1 MNFLHFLKDIRTPFF
16 NGFFELIT
24 QLGEETIF
32 IVVGMV
38 FFWCIN
44 KRWGYYLFAVGL
56 TGTVLNQFLKL
67 IFRVPRPWVKDN
79 TLTVVGDATEGATG
93 YSFPSGHTQTAVG
106 VYGGIARWSKNLWV
120 RVGCIAICL
129 LVGFS
134 RMYLGV
140 HTPADVGVS
149 TLLALLL
156 VFGIYPFLA
165 KATRSD
171 FWTRVV
177 FAAMLVFSI
186 IYLVF
191 VHTYKFPADTDAEN
205 LQHGIKTAYTMMGCI
220 SGLWLSFELDT
231 RFIKFETKAVWWV
244 QLIKLAFGFGIAMA
258 IKAGLKQPLYI
269 IMGENYVADGVRYF
283 LMTAFAGC
291 VWPISFKYLN
301 KLSSKRD

>member
-1 MNFLHFLKDIRTPFF
+1 MNFLHFLEGIRTPFF
-16 NGFFELIT
+16 NDFFELVT

-67 IFRVPRPWVKDN
+67 IFRIPRPWVKDN

-106 VYGGIARWSKNLWV
+106 VYGGIARWSRNLWV
-120 RVGCIAICL
+120 RVGCVALCL
-129 LVGFS
+129 LVAFS

-149 TLLALLL
+149 ILLALVL

-165 KATRSD
+165 KAIRKD

-177 FAAMLVFSI
+177 FAAMLVFAI
-186 IYLVF
+186 LYLVF
-191 VHTYKFPADTDAEN
+191 VHTFKFPADTDAEN

-220 SGLWLSFELDT
+220 SGLWLSFELDV
-231 RFIKFETKAVWWV
+231 RFIKFETKAVWWI
-244 QLIKLAFGFGIAMA
+244 QLIKLIFG
-258 IKAGLKQPLYI
+258 
-269 IMGENYVADGVRYF
+269 YF
-283 LMTAFAGC
+283 AK
-291 VWPISFKYLN
+291 S
-301 KLSSKRD
+301 